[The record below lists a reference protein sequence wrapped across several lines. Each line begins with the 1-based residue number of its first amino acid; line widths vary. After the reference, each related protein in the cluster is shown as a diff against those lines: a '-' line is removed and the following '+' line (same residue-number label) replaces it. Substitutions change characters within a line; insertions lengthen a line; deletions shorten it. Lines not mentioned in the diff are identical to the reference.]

1 MRRNRKSNRRI
12 LGEDNQSKR
21 TIGNNSRTS
30 AKKTEKRKSAKE
42 TKGKRVIKKITY
54 SFFVCLF
61 ILMIAGLGIGVGMY
75 AAITQEVE
83 NMNFDQLA
91 VNQSSIIYYLDDEG
105 DAHEE
110 VILRSDSNSI
120 WVESHEISDVMKDAI
135 VSIEDE
141 RFYSHNG
148 VDIKRTMAAIIDFG
162 MSKLGFG
169 ESDFGGSSIT
179 QQMIK
184 NITNEKDRTAARKIK
199 EIMRAVAVEKVL
211 SKEEILTMYLNVI
224 PFGNNCLGVEAAAKF
239 YFDKPA
245 SELNLT
251 ESSLLAG
258 LPQAPS
264 AFNPLRNPESALDKR
279 NKVLKKMYDLKKITK
294 EEYEEAINSDLGLQ
308 GAHRFDNFNVY
319 SYFVD
324 AVISDVKSDLMT
336 QYGYTDEFAEKMVLS
351 GGLAIHSTMD
361 PEIQSA
367 MEEVFENNKNFS
379 IVPSDI
385 QSAMTII
392 DPSTG
397 EIKGIV
403 GGRGVKEQS
412 RSLNRATQ
420 SSRQPGSAIK
430 PLSVYAP
437 AIDLNKITPMTRVKD
452 EKITIKDWSPKNSY
466 TGYKGVMTVEKAVE
480 ISANI
485 PAIKIL
491 KDEVGITSSY
501 DYAKNKFKLSN
512 IVEADKALSPLALGG
527 LTKGVTTEQMAAAY
541 SAFAN
546 GGYYIKPCTYSK
558 VYDNKGNVILENN
571 YDKTRIIKSSTAYVV
586 SDMLYN
592 VVNGS
597 SGTGKS
603 AKLSNVTTYGKTGTT
618 NEGMDKWFVGY
629 TSYYVGAVWSGR
641 DVNEKNDR
649 GLSTNISASL
659 WKKVMEK
666 VHDGYENKEIE
677 ISEGMVSTKVC
688 SVTGNLAT
696 SKCPGINQYYAR
708 GEQPKKYCS
717 GKHSIPSSEPDENT
731 EEIIIDDE
739 NAENSNSSDTTS
751 STQTE
756 NSSDSSASTDQDR
769 ENTTPSTSTDTG
781 SESTSDDNG
790 TDNTPNRRPSS
801 VVAD

>member
-1 MRRNRKSNRRI
+1 MGKNPK
-12 LGEDNQSKR
+12 
-21 TIGNNSRTS
+21 TS
-30 AKKTEKRKSAKE
+30 AKKIEKRKSAKE

-61 ILMIAGLGIGVGMY
+61 IIMIAGLGIGVGMY

-105 DAHEE
+105 EPREE

-141 RFYSHNG
+141 RFYSHSG
-148 VDIKRTMAAIIDFG
+148 VDIKRTMAAVIDFG
-162 MSKLGFG
+162 LSKLGFG

-184 NITNEKDRTAARKIK
+184 NITNEKDRTASRKIK

-224 PFGNNCLGVEAAAKF
+224 PFGNNCLGVEAASKF

-251 ESSLLAG
+251 EATLLAG

-264 AFNPLRNPESALDKR
+264 AFNPLKNPEAATEKR
-279 NKVLKKMYDLKKITK
+279 NKVLKKMYNLKKITK
-294 EEYEEAINSDLGLQ
+294 EEYEEAVNSDLGLK
-308 GAHRFDNFNVY
+308 GAHRFDSNNVY
-319 SYFVD
+319 SYFAD
-324 AVISDVKSDLMT
+324 AVISDVKSDLMA

-361 PEIQSA
+361 PKIQSA

-379 IVPSDI
+379 AVPSDI
-385 QSAMTII
+385 QSAMTVI
-392 DPSTG
+392 DPNTG
-397 EIKGIV
+397 EIKGII

-420 SSRQPGSAIK
+420 SPRQPGSSIK

-437 AIDLNKITPMTRVKD
+437 AIDLNKITPMTRVND

-485 PAIKIL
+485 PAVKIL
-491 KDEVGITSSY
+491 KDEVGITTSY

-527 LTKGVTTEQMAAAY
+527 LTKGATTEQMAAAY

-558 VYDNKGNVILENN
+558 VYDNRGNVILEND

-603 AKLSNVTTYGKTGTT
+603 ARLSNVTTYGKTGTT

-649 GLSTNISASL
+649 GLNTNISATL

-666 VHDGYENKEIE
+666 VHNGYENKEIE
-677 ISEGMVSTKVC
+677 LSEGMVSTRIC

-696 SKCPGINQYYAR
+696 SKCPAINQYYAR

-717 GKHSIPSSEPDENT
+717 GKHNIPSPEPTENT
-731 EEIIIDDE
+731 ENEIIIDDE
-739 NAENSNSSDTTS
+739 I
-751 STQTE
+751 TE
-756 NSSDSSASTDQDR
+756 IPNNSDSSSSTNTESTPDSSTSTNQGT
-769 ENTTPSTSTDTG
+769 ENTPPSTSTGTG
-781 SESTSDDNG
+781 SENTTDNNG
-790 TDNTPNRRPSS
+790 SESETTDNTPNRRPSS
-801 VVAD
+801 VVADE